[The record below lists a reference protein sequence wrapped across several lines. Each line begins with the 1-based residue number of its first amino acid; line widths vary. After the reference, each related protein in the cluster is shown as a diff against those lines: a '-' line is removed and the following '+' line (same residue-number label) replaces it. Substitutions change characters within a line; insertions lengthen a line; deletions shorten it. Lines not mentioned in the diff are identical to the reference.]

1 MVEAAGSP
9 EGTRSRAVEALHE
22 WGLDMAGARDLV
34 AVLAEQGLLASD
46 GATTGPDPVSDFVVA
61 HHAATHNLGTRV
73 SPLSEAERDEV
84 TELIENVLAQHGCLA
99 AVPTEAI
106 RALVLLTGRSATALP
121 VTAEHVLA
129 AASAPGTVDAEA
141 SLGEAYPTSD
151 DVRDAWIRWSIHV
164 EEHNLQRPLTA
175 EERDELGEQF
185 DAWLAGLTRGRA
197 VTHTQWGVACPESAT
212 FPKPHRRFDEID
224 ARAPR
229 LDPDEVVVR
238 REVTD
243 WRPADG
249 TERSFWR
256 DLATGV
262 PCPRNGDVL
271 CTVTDPG
278 HLHRAIHMD
287 AAPEVTHELSLTH
300 DTPDEDGP
308 CFTNLWCGTCSC
320 GGFSARRVWR
330 NDVEAAFAAHKDAAG

>member
-1 MVEAAGSP
+1 MGETSRGKHRADTDAA
-9 EGTRSRAVEALHE
+9 
-22 WGLDMAGARDLV
+22 
-34 AVLAEQGLLASD
+34 LASD
-46 GATTGPDPVSDFVVA
+46 EAAFERRAMRQRTTLGDPSLLLLRVRQHVVDHGGSPQAFDYAVA
-61 HHAATHNLGTRV
+61 HYAATHNLDTRV
-73 SPLSEAERDEV
+73 SPSPEDQKDQA
-84 TELIENVLAQHGCLA
+84 TELIENVLAQYGCLA

-106 RALVLLTGRSATALP
+106 RALVLLMWRSPTAVDVAAAEPP
-121 VTAEHVLA
+121 VTDAL
-129 AASAPGTVDAEA
+129 GAEA
-141 SLGEAYPTSD
+141 TLLEGYPTSD
-151 DVRDAWIRWSIHV
+151 DVREAWISWSIHV
-164 EEHNLQRPLTA
+164 SEHNLRRQLTA
-175 EERDELGEQF
+175 EERDELGAEF
-185 DAWLAGLTRGRA
+185 DTWLARLTGGRA
-197 VTHTQWGVACPESAT
+197 ATRTQWGVACPEAPT

-243 WRPADG
+243 WRAADG

-262 PCPRNGDVL
+262 PCPRDGDVL
-271 CTVTDPG
+271 CTITDPD

-287 AAPEVTHELSLTH
+287 AAPEPVHELTMTH

-308 CFTNLWCGTCSC
+308 GFTNLWCGTCSC

-330 NDVEAAFAAHKDAAG
+330 KDVETAFAAHKDAAR